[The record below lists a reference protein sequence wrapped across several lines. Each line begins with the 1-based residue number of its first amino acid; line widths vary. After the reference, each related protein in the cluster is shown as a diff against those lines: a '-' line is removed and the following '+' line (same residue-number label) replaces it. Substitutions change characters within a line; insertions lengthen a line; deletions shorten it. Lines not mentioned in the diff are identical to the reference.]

1 MLCDEKETMQNNSH
15 ITHNTQASPH
25 CETCHFVMPS
35 YSSSTGL
42 RCGLKYHQSTLLM
55 RKLLRMDHYPEVK
68 KNNACESWQHVDT
81 TLKA

>member
-1 MLCDEKETMQNNSH
+1 
-15 ITHNTQASPH
+15 
-25 CETCHFVMPS
+25 MPS
-35 YSSSTGL
+35 YSAATGL

-68 KNNACESWQHVDT
+68 KNNACESWQPADT